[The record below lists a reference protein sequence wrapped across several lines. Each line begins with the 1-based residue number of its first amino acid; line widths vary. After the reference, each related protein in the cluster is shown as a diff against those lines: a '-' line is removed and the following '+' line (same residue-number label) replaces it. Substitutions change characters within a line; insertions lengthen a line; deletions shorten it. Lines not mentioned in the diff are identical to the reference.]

1 MLGQGIDGGE
11 MGKGVYYLLDHG
23 SCQPVDHAHPDFI
36 RLDTGSVRNTVG
48 LHPIHSPHGPSCE
61 GLDIEL
67 EDSLESTD
75 YVWGRKYL
83 SVSFSQAT
91 GPQEPLASTL
101 VRHDAAGLRLRA
113 AIIVVIVAI
122 PQQSLIGF
130 LAPSKNG
137 RKLVLD
143 VLCPT
148 QSSHLD
154 HHSHSCQP
162 QSATVSTDQGHRF
175 RGQTGSSSHSHAI
188 QQAMGHYSLSP

>member
-11 MGKGVYYLLDHG
+11 MGKGVHYLLDHG

-36 RLDTGSVRNTVG
+36 RLDTGSVRNTMG
-48 LHPIHSPHGPSCE
+48 LHPIHSPHGPSCK

-67 EDSLESTD
+67 EDSSESTD

-113 AIIVVIVAI
+113 AIIVVIVAWSGGSTSSG
-122 PQQSLIGF
+122 SLVPI
-130 LAPSKNG
+130 A
-137 RKLVLD
+137 VLKT
-143 VLCPT
+143 P
-148 QSSHLD
+148 
-154 HHSHSCQP
+154 
-162 QSATVSTDQGHRF
+162 
-175 RGQTGSSSHSHAI
+175 
-188 QQAMGHYSLSP
+188 

>member
-83 SVSFSQAT
+83 EGQRQKQSLKLTSHLQEKPTFLVPPPSLSHLSVSFSQTT

-113 AIIVVIVAI
+113 AIIVVIVAWSGGSTKFRLLG
-122 PQQSLIGF
+122 P
-130 LAPSKNG
+130 
-137 RKLVLD
+137 
-143 VLCPT
+143 
-148 QSSHLD
+148 
-154 HHSHSCQP
+154 HSCLKTP
-162 QSATVSTDQGHRF
+162 
-175 RGQTGSSSHSHAI
+175 
-188 QQAMGHYSLSP
+188 